1 MREQSSYQDKEPP
14 GPTCQHP
21 ISIPGHLITGRP
33 SRGPEP
39 EDPLGTP
46 ILWFAIFFFLFCGSL
61 HQLNSFI
68 RGDQA
73 LRAQRARCRE
83 PRPPR
88 PGLWVQSCHQHIA
101 RQVKLLGGGTIMGLG
116 PSKE

>member
-14 GPTCQHP
+14 GHTCQHP

-46 ILWFAIFFFLFCGSL
+46 ILWFAIFFFSFLRVFTPAEFL
-61 HQLNSFI
+61 HS
-68 RGDQA
+68 RGPGTEGAESQVQGTSPTQA
-73 LRAQRARCRE
+73 GALGTKL
-83 PRPPR
+83 PPT
-88 PGLWVQSCHQHIA
+88 H
-101 RQVKLLGGGTIMGLG
+101 
-116 PSKE
+116 SKTS